1 MFENFKTDII
11 YYNTAT
17 DFEMEFNLCGCCR
30 MRLLNDKCS
39 DKKSLLLSL
48 SRAVSRSNIIII
60 SAPLFSE
67 DNITK
72 TVATAIGTTAETLNN
87 EQCNVNSNAEIQII
101 KGSTPLVTAD
111 GAFGG
116 CLIQSGP
123 QTLILLTDNKG
134 VRKNIMQNLI
144 HPYVK
149 EIFVCNLQKPE
160 NEAEEETETT
170 PNETQP
176 ITSVEDAEL
185 ITEDLPEK
193 TEENEITT
201 EEEAVETET
210 AQETEET
217 DQLITDSPEDT
228 TDESYEF
235 EELENLIINPS
246 DDESAPYISEEIENL
261 FTDVEKPEADDLLE
275 DDDFYYEG
283 DYFTEAPEERPSA
296 FNIWFIII
304 SVILLITV
312 AVLCV
317 CIFYIPTKSGLEP
330 TVYLQEIF
338 ETMFS

>member
-87 EQCNVNSNAEIQII
+87 EQYNVNSNAEIQII

-160 NEAEEETETT
+160 NEAEE
-170 PNETQP
+170 
-176 ITSVEDAEL
+176 DAEE
-185 ITEDLPEK
+185 TYNMSKCEVCDLAMSDGTCMIDAIALK
-193 TEENEITT
+193 LENE
-201 EEEAVETET
+201 
-210 AQETEET
+210 
-217 DQLITDSPEDT
+217 LW
-228 TDESYEF
+228 
-235 EELENLIINPS
+235 
-246 DDESAPYISEEIENL
+246 
-261 FTDVEKPEADDLLE
+261 
-275 DDDFYYEG
+275 EG
-283 DYFTEAPEERPSA
+283 
-296 FNIWFIII
+296 
-304 SVILLITV
+304 
-312 AVLCV
+312 
-317 CIFYIPTKSGLEP
+317 
-330 TVYLQEIF
+330 
-338 ETMFS
+338 

>member
-60 SAPLFSE
+60 SAPLFSNE
-67 DNITK
+67 NITK
-72 TVATAIGTTAETLNN
+72 TVATAIGTTAETLDNDQYN
-87 EQCNVNSNAEIQII
+87 INSNAEIQII

-149 EIFVCNLQKPE
+149 EIFVCNLQKPNDE
-160 NEAEEETETT
+160 AAEDTDSSPTEPETITTAEE
-170 PNETQP
+170 TQ
-176 ITSVEDAEL
+176 L
-185 ITEDLPEK
+185 ITEEPKES
-193 TEENEITT
+193 EEVQ
-201 EEEAVETET
+201 A
-210 AQETEET
+210 ETEEAEAT
-217 DQLITDSPEDT
+217 EEIEEAEQLITDSNEDSQ
-228 TDESYEF
+228 EENYEY
-235 EELENLIINPS
+235 EETENLIITPDNE
-246 DDESAPYISEEIENL
+246 ESTPYIPEEFENL
-261 FTDVEKPEADDLLE
+261 FTDIEKIDDDELPE

-283 DYFTEAPEERPSA
+283 NYYTEAPEERPSA
-296 FNIWFIII
+296 FNFWFIII
-304 SVILLITV
+304 SIILLITV
-312 AVLCV
+312 AILCV
-317 CIFYIPTKSGLEP
+317 CIFYIPTKAGLEP